1 MIAKVSIG
9 KLKRGVAE
17 HGEAFLERM
26 KSEHPMSF
34 AIADNLV
41 SGKMDESGE
50 INIKN
55 FVMLGFGAVI
65 VGAFV
70 PMGLNALGSADTG
83 NFTATE
89 LALYSIIGVA
99 ILIAVVMTFV
109 NMAN

>member
-1 MIAKVSIG
+1 MV
-9 KLKRGVAE
+9 E
-17 HGEAFLERM
+17 HGEAFLDRM
-26 KSEHPMSF
+26 MIEHPTAF
-34 AIADNLV
+34 RVADNLV
-41 SGKMDESGE
+41 NGKMNESGE

-70 PMGLNALGSADTG
+70 PMGLNALGSADTA

-99 ILIAVVMTFV
+99 ILIAVVMIFV
-109 NMAN
+109 NIAN

>member
-1 MIAKVSIG
+1 MSSHN
-9 KLKRGVAE
+9 LKKGVVE
-17 HGEAFLERM
+17 HGEAFLNRM
-26 KSEHPMSF
+26 QIEHPMAF
-34 AIADNLV
+34 RVADNLV
-41 SGKMDESGE
+41 NGKMDESGE

-70 PMGLNALGSADTG
+70 PMGLNALGAADTT

-99 ILIAVVMTFV
+99 ILIAVVMIFV
-109 NMAN
+109 NIAN

>member
-1 MIAKVSIG
+1 MG
-9 KLKRGVAE
+9 KLTNYAKKWLEGMQMSHPTAYMMAE
-17 HGEAFLERM
+17 R
-26 KSEHPMSF
+26 
-34 AIADNLV
+34 LV
-41 SGKMDESGE
+41 NPELDESGE

-70 PMGLNALGSADTG
+70 PMGLNALNAAETA

-99 ILIAVVMTFV
+99 ILIAVVMTFI
-109 NMAN
+109 NIAT

>member
-1 MIAKVSIG
+1 MG
-9 KLKRGVAE
+9 RLTEYAE
-17 HGEAFLERM
+17 NWLHDMHLSHPTAYLMAERLV
-26 KSEHPMSF
+26 HPEM
-34 AIADNLV
+34 N
-41 SGKMDESGE
+41 ESGE

-70 PMGLNALGSADTG
+70 PMGLNALNGAETA

-99 ILIAVVMTFV
+99 ILIAVVMTFI
-109 NMAN
+109 NIAG

>member
-1 MIAKVSIG
+1 MIRKVSLQ
-9 KLKRGVAE
+9 KLKVDVVE
-17 HGEAFLERM
+17 HGEKFLDRM
-26 KSEHPMSF
+26 MVEHPASF
-34 AIADNLV
+34 ALANRMV
-41 SGKMDESGE
+41 SGEMNDGGE

-70 PMGLNALGSADTG
+70 PMGLNALGAADTG

-99 ILIAVVMTFV
+99 ILIAVVMIFV